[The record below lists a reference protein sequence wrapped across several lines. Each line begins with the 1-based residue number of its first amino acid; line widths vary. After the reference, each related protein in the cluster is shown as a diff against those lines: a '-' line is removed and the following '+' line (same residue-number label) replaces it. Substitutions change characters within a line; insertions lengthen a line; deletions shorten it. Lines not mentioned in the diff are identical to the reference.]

1 MVTGGGSIDDIR
13 NLIAQAWENR
23 AAWRSRLFAFG
34 YDACQLMLAM
44 SAKGR
49 NPADAQVA
57 GLTGVLH
64 FDAERRVQRDL
75 IWVQVRNGEPR
86 RLADSASN

>member
-1 MVTGGGSIDDIR
+1 
-13 NLIAQAWENR
+13 
-23 AAWRSRLFAFG
+23 
-34 YDACQLMLAM
+34 
-44 SAKGR
+44 
-49 NPADAQVA
+49 VA

>member
-1 MVTGGGSIDDIR
+1 
-13 NLIAQAWENR
+13 
-23 AAWRSRLFAFG
+23 
-34 YDACQLMLAM
+34 MLAM

-57 GLTGVLH
+57 GLTGLLH

-86 RLADSASN
+86 RLGDSAQN